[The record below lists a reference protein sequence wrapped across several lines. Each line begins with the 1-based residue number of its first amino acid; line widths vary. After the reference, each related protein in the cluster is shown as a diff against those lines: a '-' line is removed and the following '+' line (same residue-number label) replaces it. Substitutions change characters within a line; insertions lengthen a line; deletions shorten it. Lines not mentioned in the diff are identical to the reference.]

1 MMGDVFVEVRQN
13 QQQLEHPVALI
24 RIRLGG
30 AFFEIFHNRQRIRK
44 QPFQV
49 ARIHG
54 AALAA
59 AIEGAI
65 GPQER
70 FVKKVIETQSFGGQ
84 SCGNRIGAR
93 SFAATPRR

>member
-1 MMGDVFVEVRQN
+1 MVGDVFVEVCQN

-24 RIRLGG
+24 RIRFGG
-30 AFFEIFHNRQRIRK
+30 AFFEIFHDCQRIRE

-59 AIEGAI
+59 AIESLIGA
-65 GPQER
+65 QER
-70 FVKKVIETQSFGGQ
+70 FVKKMIETQLFGG
-84 SCGNRIGAR
+84 
-93 SFAATPRR
+93 